1 LADSWRVVVRTRG
14 RVERSR
20 FASLEEALEFVS
32 AEGRELQRTTRSRPV
47 DTKVLGRFEPAQQ
60 VAARFELSGP
70 GRARAGL
77 DVHGDGS
84 ASAFVGR
91 LRRRE
96 LAGDSAYEALRGE
109 LTTRA

>member
-1 LADSWRVVVRTRG
+1 MVRTRG

-20 FASLEEALEFVS
+20 FGSLDEALEFVE
-32 AEGRELQRTTRSRPV
+32 AEGRSLQRTTRSSPV

-70 GRARAGL
+70 RRARAGL

-84 ASAFVGR
+84 SSAFVGR

-96 LAGDSAYEALRGE
+96 LSGDSAYDALREE